1 MTLVPDG
8 ERSFPSGGN
17 KGKERKTYM
26 DIFSFITLF
35 GGLALFLYGMSLM
48 SQGLE
53 KLAGG
58 KLEAILKRMTSNP
71 LKSLFL
77 GMGITAVIQSSSAVT
92 VMLVGLVNSG
102 IMHLSGTV
110 GVIMGSNIG
119 TTVTAWI
126 LSLIG
131 IESDNVWVQLLKPE
145 SFSPVLALIGIVL
158 IMSSKTSKK
167 KDIGSIMIGFAIL
180 MYGMEFM
187 SDSVS
192 PLANSPQFTSMLT
205 AFSNPLLGL
214 LTGLVLTAV
223 IQSSSAS
230 VGILQALSLTGSI
243 SYGMAIPIIMG
254 QNIGTCVTALISSI
268 GVNKN
273 AKRVAVIHISFNI
286 IGTVIF
292 MAFYFVAHFLIDM
305 PFVETAIT
313 PVGIAVVHSIFNVT
327 TTVLLLPFSKQLV
340 KLAEG
345 TIKVEPETEVAFLD
359 ERLLNTP
366 SIALQECNHIA
377 TNMAYVAKE
386 SMLEAMELLFS
397 YDEAKAE
404 KVEKLEGEA
413 DIYEDRLGSYLMKL
427 SGADL
432 SDADSRQ
439 ISKLL
444 HTIGDFE
451 RISDHAVNIVK
462 AAQELSEK
470 KIILSKEG
478 LREIEIATS
487 AIKEIMEIAIGSFD
501 RNDLQLAYH
510 VEPLEQVVD
519 GIIEEIKLNH
529 VTRLQAGVCTIQHG
543 FVLSDILTN
552 YERVSD
558 HCSNIAVAMIELS
571 KSTFDTHEYLD
582 KLKTMAD
589 PAFREMFMEYK
600 KKYAI

>member
-1 MTLVPDG
+1 
-8 ERSFPSGGN
+8 
-17 KGKERKTYM
+17 M
-26 DIFSFITLF
+26 DIFSFISLF
-35 GGLALFLYGMSLM
+35 GGLALFLYGMNLM

-58 KLEAILKRMTSNP
+58 KLEEILRRMTSSP

-77 GMGITAVIQSSSAVT
+77 GIGITAVIQSSSAVT

-102 IMHLSGTV
+102 IMQLSGTV

-131 IESDNVWVQLLKPE
+131 IESDNVWVRLLKPE
-145 SFSPVLALIGIVL
+145 SFSPVLALVGIIL
-158 IMSSKTSKK
+158 MMSAKSSRK
-167 KDIGSIMIGFAIL
+167 KDIGSILIGFAIL
-180 MYGMEFM
+180 MYGMDFM

-192 PLANSPQFTSMLT
+192 PLADSPKFASILT

-230 VGILQALSLTGSI
+230 VGILQALSLTGGI

-254 QNIGTCVTALISSI
+254 QNIGTCATALISSI
-268 GVNKN
+268 GVSKN

-292 MAFYFVAHFLIDM
+292 MTLYFIAHFLIDM
-305 PFVETAIT
+305 PFIASAIS
-313 PVGIAVVHSIFNVT
+313 PVGIAVVHSIFNIT

-345 TIKVEPETEVAFLD
+345 TIKTEPEKEIAFLD

-377 TNMAYVAKE
+377 TDMAYVAKN
-386 SMLEAMELLFS
+386 SMMAAMDLLFD
-397 YDEAKAE
+397 YDREKAE
-404 KVEKLEGEA
+404 NVKELEKEA
-413 DIYEDRLGSYLMKL
+413 DIYEDRLGSYLVRL
-427 SGADL
+427 SGAQL

-451 RISDHAVNIVK
+451 RISDHAVNVTE

-470 KIILSKEG
+470 KIVLSEEG
-478 LREIEIATS
+478 RREIRIATS
-487 AIKEIMEIAIGSFD
+487 AIKEILDIAITAFD
-501 RNDLQLAYH
+501 EDDLEMAFR
-510 VEPLEQVVD
+510 VEPLEQAVD

-529 VTRLQAGVCTIQHG
+529 VNRLQTGTCTIQHG

-571 KSTFDTHEYLD
+571 KSSFDTHKYLD
-582 KLKTMAD
+582 KLKTMSD
-589 PAFREMFMEYK
+589 PEFKEMFAEYQ
-600 KKYAI
+600 KKYAIL

>member
-1 MTLVPDG
+1 
-8 ERSFPSGGN
+8 
-17 KGKERKTYM
+17 M
-26 DIFSFITLF
+26 DIFSFISLF

-58 KLEAILKRMTSNP
+58 KLEGILKKMTSNP
-71 LKSLFL
+71 VKSLFL
-77 GMGITAVIQSSSAVT
+77 GIGITAVIQSSSAVT

-102 IMHLSGTV
+102 IMQLSGTV

-126 LSLIG
+126 LSLVG
-131 IESDNVWVQLLKPE
+131 IESNNVWIKLLKPE
-145 SFSPVLALIGIVL
+145 SFSPILALIGIIL
-158 IMSSKTSKK
+158 MMSSKTSKK

-180 MYGMEFM
+180 MYGMDFM

-192 PLANSPQFTSMLT
+192 PLADMPEFTSMLT
-205 AFSNPLLGL
+205 AFTNPLLGI

-230 VGILQALSLTGSI
+230 VGILQALTLTGGI

-254 QNIGTCVTALISSI
+254 QTIGTCVTALISSI

-273 AKRVAVIHISFNI
+273 AKRVAVIHIAFNLL
-286 IGTVIF
+286 GTAVCLLL
-292 MAFYFVAHFLIDM
+292 YFVLHFLVDLSFI
-305 PFVETAIT
+305 EQAIS
-313 PVGIAVVHSIFNVT
+313 PVGVAVVHSIFNIT

-345 TIKVEPETEVAFLD
+345 TIKTEPEKEIAFLD
-359 ERLLNTP
+359 ERLLKTP
-366 SIALQECNHIA
+366 SIALQECNHI
-377 TNMAYVAKE
+377 TTDMAYVSKQ
-386 SMLEAMELLFS
+386 SMMDAMDLLFS
-397 YDEAKAE
+397 YNEKKAAGV
-404 KVEKLEGEA
+404 KDLEGEV
-413 DIYEDRLGSYLMKL
+413 DIYEDRLGSYLVKL
-427 SGADL
+427 SGYDL
-432 SDADSRQ
+432 SDTDSKQ

-451 RISDHAVNIVK
+451 RISDHAVNVMQ
-462 AAQELSEK
+462 AAKEIEEK
-470 KIILSKEG
+470 KAPLSPEG
-478 LREIEIATS
+478 LAEIKVATA
-487 AIKEIMEIAIGSFD
+487 AIREIMEIAIKAFD
-501 RNDLQLAYH
+501 ENNLELAYR

-519 GIIEEIKLNH
+519 GIIEGIKLNH
-529 VTRLQAGVCTIQHG
+529 INRLQAGKCTIQQG

-571 KSTFDTHEYLD
+571 KSAFDTHEYLD
-582 KLKTMAD
+582 KLKTMDD
-589 PAFREMFMEYK
+589 PEFRKMFTEYK

>member
-1 MTLVPDG
+1 
-8 ERSFPSGGN
+8 
-17 KGKERKTYM
+17 M
-26 DIFSFITLF
+26 DIFSFISLF
-35 GGLALFLYGMSLM
+35 GGLALFLYGMNLM

-58 KLEAILKRMTSNP
+58 KLEEILRRMTSSP

-77 GMGITAVIQSSSAVT
+77 GIGITAVIQSSSAVT

-102 IMHLSGTV
+102 IMQLSGTV

-131 IESDNVWVQLLKPE
+131 IESDNVWVRLLKPE
-145 SFSPVLALIGIVL
+145 SFSPVLALVGIIL
-158 IMSSKTSKK
+158 MMSAKSSRK
-167 KDIGSIMIGFAIL
+167 KDIGSILIGFAIL
-180 MYGMEFM
+180 MYGMDFM

-192 PLANSPQFTSMLT
+192 PLADSPKFASILT

-230 VGILQALSLTGSI
+230 VGILQALSLTGGI

-254 QNIGTCVTALISSI
+254 QNIGTCATALISSI
-268 GVNKN
+268 GVSKN

-292 MAFYFVAHFLIDM
+292 MTLYFIAHFLIDM
-305 PFVETAIT
+305 PFIASAIS
-313 PVGIAVVHSIFNVT
+313 PVGIAVVHSIFNIT

-345 TIKVEPETEVAFLD
+345 TIKTEPEKEIAFLD

-377 TNMAYVAKE
+377 TDMAYVAKN
-386 SMLEAMELLFS
+386 SMMAAMDLLFD
-397 YDEAKAE
+397 YDREKAE
-404 KVEKLEGEA
+404 NVKELEKEA
-413 DIYEDRLGSYLMKL
+413 DIYEDRLGSYLVRL
-427 SGADL
+427 SGAQL

-451 RISDHAVNIVK
+451 RISDHAVNVTE

-470 KIILSKEG
+470 KIVLSEEG
-478 LREIEIATS
+478 RREIRIATS
-487 AIKEIMEIAIGSFD
+487 AIKEILDIAITAFD
-501 RNDLQLAYH
+501 EDDLEMAFR
-510 VEPLEQVVD
+510 VEPLEQAVD

-529 VTRLQAGVCTIQHG
+529 VNRLQTGTCTIQHG

-571 KSTFDTHEYLD
+571 KSSFDTHKYLD
-582 KLKTMAD
+582 KLKTMSD
-589 PAFREMFMEYK
+589 PEFKEMFAEYQ
-600 KKYAI
+600 KKYAIS

>member
-1 MTLVPDG
+1 
-8 ERSFPSGGN
+8 
-17 KGKERKTYM
+17 M
-26 DIFSFITLF
+26 DIFSFISLF
-35 GGLALFLYGMSLM
+35 GGLALFLYGMNLM

-58 KLEAILKRMTSNP
+58 KLEEILRRMTSSP

-77 GMGITAVIQSSSAVT
+77 GIGITAVIQSSSAVT

-102 IMHLSGTV
+102 IMQLSGTV

-131 IESDNVWVQLLKPE
+131 IESDNVWVRLLKPE
-145 SFSPVLALIGIVL
+145 SFSPVLALVGIIL
-158 IMSSKTSKK
+158 MMSAKSSRK
-167 KDIGSIMIGFAIL
+167 KDIGSILIGFAIL
-180 MYGMEFM
+180 MYGMDFM

-192 PLANSPQFTSMLT
+192 PLADSPKFASILT

-230 VGILQALSLTGSI
+230 VGILQALSLTGGI

-254 QNIGTCVTALISSI
+254 QNIGTCATALISSI
-268 GVNKN
+268 GVSKN

-292 MAFYFVAHFLIDM
+292 MTLYFIAHFLIDM
-305 PFVETAIT
+305 PFIANAIS
-313 PVGIAVVHSIFNVT
+313 PVGIAVVHSIFNIT

-345 TIKVEPETEVAFLD
+345 TIKTEPEKEIAFLD

-377 TNMAYVAKE
+377 TDMAYVAKN
-386 SMLEAMELLFS
+386 SMMAAMDLLFD
-397 YDEAKAE
+397 YDREKAE
-404 KVEKLEGEA
+404 NVKELEKEA
-413 DIYEDRLGSYLMKL
+413 DIYEDRLGSYLVRL
-427 SGADL
+427 SGAQL

-451 RISDHAVNIVK
+451 RISDHAVNVTE

-470 KIILSKEG
+470 KIVLSEEG
-478 LREIEIATS
+478 RREIRIATS
-487 AIKEIMEIAIGSFD
+487 AIKEILDIAITAFD
-501 RNDLQLAYH
+501 DDDLDLAFR
-510 VEPLEQVVD
+510 VEPLEQAVD

-529 VTRLQAGVCTIQHG
+529 VNRLQTGTCTIQHG

-571 KSTFDTHEYLD
+571 KSSFDTHKYLD
-582 KLKTMAD
+582 KLKTMSD
-589 PAFREMFMEYK
+589 PEFKEMFAEYQ
-600 KKYAI
+600 KKYAIS

>member
-1 MTLVPDG
+1 
-8 ERSFPSGGN
+8 
-17 KGKERKTYM
+17 M
-26 DIFSFITLF
+26 DIFSFISLF

-58 KLEAILKRMTSNP
+58 KLEGILKKMTSNP
-71 LKSLFL
+71 VKSLFL
-77 GMGITAVIQSSSAVT
+77 GIGITAVIQSSSAVT

-102 IMHLSGTV
+102 IMQLSGTV

-126 LSLIG
+126 LSLVG
-131 IESDNVWVQLLKPE
+131 IESNNVWIKLLKPE
-145 SFSPVLALIGIVL
+145 SFSPILALIGIIL
-158 IMSSKTSKK
+158 MMSSKTSKK

-180 MYGMEFM
+180 MYGMDFM

-192 PLANSPQFTSMLT
+192 PLADMPEFTSMLT
-205 AFSNPLLGL
+205 AFTNPLLGI

-230 VGILQALSLTGSI
+230 VGILQALTLTGGI

-273 AKRVAVIHISFNI
+273 AKRVAVIHIAFNLL
-286 IGTVIF
+286 GTAVCLLL
-292 MAFYFVAHFLIDM
+292 YFVLHFLVDLSFI
-305 PFVETAIT
+305 EQAIS
-313 PVGIAVVHSIFNVT
+313 PVGVAVVHSIFNIT

-345 TIKVEPETEVAFLD
+345 TIKTEPEKEIAFLD
-359 ERLLNTP
+359 ERLLKTP
-366 SIALQECNHIA
+366 SIALQECNHI
-377 TNMAYVAKE
+377 TTDMAYVSKQ
-386 SMLEAMELLFS
+386 SMMDAMDLLFS
-397 YDEAKAE
+397 YNEKKAAGV
-404 KVEKLEGEA
+404 KDLEGEV
-413 DIYEDRLGSYLMKL
+413 DIYEDRLGSYLVKL
-427 SGADL
+427 SGYDL
-432 SDADSRQ
+432 SDTDSKQ

-451 RISDHAVNIVK
+451 RISDHAVTVMH
-462 AAQELSEK
+462 AAKEIEEKTAPLSP
-470 KIILSKEG
+470 EG
-478 LREIEIATS
+478 LAEIKVATA
-487 AIKEIMEIAIGSFD
+487 AIREIMEIAIKAFD
-501 RNDLQLAYH
+501 ENNLELAYR

-519 GIIEEIKLNH
+519 GIIEGIKLNH
-529 VTRLQAGVCTIQHG
+529 INRLQAGKCTIQQG

-571 KSTFDTHEYLD
+571 KSAFDTHEYLD
-582 KLKTMAD
+582 KLKTMDD
-589 PAFREMFMEYK
+589 PEFRKMFTEYK

>member
-1 MTLVPDG
+1 
-8 ERSFPSGGN
+8 
-17 KGKERKTYM
+17 M
-26 DIFSFITLF
+26 DIFSFISLF

-58 KLEAILKRMTSNP
+58 KLEGILKKMTSNP
-71 LKSLFL
+71 VKSLFL
-77 GMGITAVIQSSSAVT
+77 GIGITAVIQSSSAVT

-102 IMHLSGTV
+102 IMQLSGTV

-126 LSLIG
+126 LSLVG
-131 IESDNVWVQLLKPE
+131 IESNNVWIKLLKPE
-145 SFSPVLALIGIVL
+145 SFSPILALIGIIL
-158 IMSSKTSKK
+158 MMSSKTSKK

-180 MYGMEFM
+180 MYGMDFM

-192 PLANSPQFTSMLT
+192 PLADMPEFTSMLT
-205 AFSNPLLGL
+205 AFTNPLLGI

-230 VGILQALSLTGSI
+230 VGILQALTLTGGI
-243 SYGMAIPIIMG
+243 SYGMAIPIVMG

-273 AKRVAVIHISFNI
+273 AKRVAVIHIAFNLL
-286 IGTVIF
+286 GTAVCLLL
-292 MAFYFVAHFLIDM
+292 YFVLHFLVDLSFI
-305 PFVETAIT
+305 EQAIS
-313 PVGIAVVHSIFNVT
+313 PVGVAVVHSIFNIT

-345 TIKVEPETEVAFLD
+345 TIKTEPEKEIAFLD
-359 ERLLNTP
+359 ERLLKTP
-366 SIALQECNHIA
+366 SIALQECNHI
-377 TNMAYVAKE
+377 TTDMAYVSKQ
-386 SMLEAMELLFS
+386 SMMDAMDLLFS
-397 YDEAKAE
+397 YNEKKAAGV
-404 KVEKLEGEA
+404 KDLEGEV
-413 DIYEDRLGSYLMKL
+413 DIYEDRLGSYLVKL
-427 SGADL
+427 SGYDL
-432 SDADSRQ
+432 SDTDSKQ

-451 RISDHAVNIVK
+451 RISDHAVNVMQ
-462 AAQELSEK
+462 AAKEIEEK
-470 KIILSKEG
+470 KAPLSPEG
-478 LREIEIATS
+478 LAEIKVATA
-487 AIKEIMEIAIGSFD
+487 AIREIMEIAIKAFD
-501 RNDLQLAYH
+501 ENNLELAYR

-519 GIIEEIKLNH
+519 GIIEGIKLNH
-529 VTRLQAGVCTIQHG
+529 INRLQAGKCTIQQG

-571 KSTFDTHEYLD
+571 KSAFDTHEYLD
-582 KLKTMAD
+582 KLKTMDD
-589 PAFREMFMEYK
+589 PEFRKMFTEYK

>member
-1 MTLVPDG
+1 
-8 ERSFPSGGN
+8 
-17 KGKERKTYM
+17 M

-35 GGLALFLYGMSLM
+35 GGLALFLYGMNLM

-58 KLEAILKRMTSNP
+58 KLEGILKKMTSNP
-71 LKSLFL
+71 VKSLFL
-77 GMGITAVIQSSSAVT
+77 GIGITAVIQSSSAVT

-102 IMHLSGTV
+102 IMQLSGTV

-126 LSLIG
+126 LSLVG
-131 IESDNVWVQLLKPE
+131 IESDNVWVKLLKPE

-158 IMSSKTSKK
+158 MMSSKTSKK

-180 MYGMEFM
+180 MYGMNFM

-192 PLANSPQFTSMLT
+192 PLADMPEFTSMLT
-205 AFSNPLLGL
+205 AFTNPLLGIV
-214 LTGLVLTAV
+214 TGVVLTAV

-230 VGILQALSLTGSI
+230 VGILQALSLTGGI

-273 AKRVAVIHISFNI
+273 AKRVAVIHIAFNLL
-286 IGTVIF
+286 GTGVCLLL
-292 MAFYFVAHFLIDM
+292 YFVLHFLVDLAFIK
-305 PFVETAIT
+305 TAIN
-313 PVGIAVVHSIFNVT
+313 PVGIAIVHSIFNIT

-345 TIKVEPETEVAFLD
+345 TIKTEPEKEIAFLD
-359 ERLLNTP
+359 ERLLKTP
-366 SIALQECNHIA
+366 SIALQECNHI
-377 TNMAYVAKE
+377 TTDMAYVSKQ
-386 SMLEAMELLFS
+386 SMMDAMDLLFT
-397 YDEAKAE
+397 YNEKKAAGV
-404 KVEKLEGEA
+404 KDLEGEV
-413 DIYEDRLGSYLMKL
+413 DIYEDRLGSYLVKL
-427 SGADL
+427 SGYDL
-432 SDADSRQ
+432 SDADSKQ

-451 RISDHAVNIVK
+451 RISDHAVNVME
-462 AAQELSEK
+462 AAKEIEEK
-470 KIILSKEG
+470 KVALSPEG
-478 LREIEIATS
+478 LEEIKVATA
-487 AIKEIMEIAIGSFD
+487 AIREIMEIAIKAFD
-501 RNDLQLAYH
+501 ENDLELAYR

-519 GIIEEIKLNH
+519 GIIEGIKLNH
-529 VTRLQAGVCTIQHG
+529 INRLQAGKCTIQQG

-571 KSTFDTHEYLD
+571 KSAFDTHEYLD
-582 KLKTMAD
+582 KLKTMDD
-589 PAFREMFMEYK
+589 PEFRKMFTEYK
-600 KKYAI
+600 QKYAI